1 MRLRIFKSKFTNV
14 QEFSRYV
21 RYDLFLD
28 NYQVSCCS
36 MDGQWDEKEMI
47 WEQDK
52 RAVEKLINDL
62 QRHIRQYL
70 NEPHNAINC
79 ENFKNKIL
87 DIEITEKDI
96 KDWILDSKLRRIND
110 DFE

>member
-1 MRLRIFKSKFTNV
+1 MRLRIFKSKCSNV
-14 QEFSRYV
+14 QAFATYV

-28 NYQVSCCS
+28 NHQVSCCS
-36 MDGQWDEKEMI
+36 MDGQWEEKDMI
-47 WEQDK
+47 REQDM
-52 RAVEKLINDL
+52 RAVKKLINGL
-62 QRHIRQYL
+62 QRHIRQYI
-70 NEPHNAINC
+70 NEPHNAIDC

-96 KDWILDSKLRRIND
+96 KDWVVDEKMKRIEK